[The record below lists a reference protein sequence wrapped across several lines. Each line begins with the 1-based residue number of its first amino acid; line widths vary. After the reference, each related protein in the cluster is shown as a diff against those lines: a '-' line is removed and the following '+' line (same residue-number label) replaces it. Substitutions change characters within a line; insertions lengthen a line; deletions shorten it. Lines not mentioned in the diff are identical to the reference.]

1 MAYETILYDVRDD
14 GVARVTLN
22 SPDNRNA
29 LSNELLDE
37 LTDAFGQAGDD
48 ERVRCVVLTSSHEKV
63 FSAGASLDGF
73 TADVPIVRCAAT

>member
-1 MAYETILYDVRDD
+1 MRGFDRSTNPPLVAYQTILYDVRDD

-37 LTDAFGQAGDD
+37 LSDAYT
-48 ERVRCVVLTSSHEKV
+48 E
-63 FSAGASLDGF
+63 
-73 TADVPIVRCAAT
+73 